1 MLRVVNRILLGLT
14 GLAVAAAGIAVLAAG
29 LDLPRP
35 GFAPYADGSDDV
47 LLSRETRLRRRDEG
61 WWWPTVVGG
70 LALLV
75 LCGGWWLTAQL
86 RRARLGEVVVD
97 TGAGAVSVPDGSGA
111 DRGPGGDWA
120 TATDPDREP
129 DTGADPDGLGGEDGD
144 GPDGPATLTLPA
156 APLALLRGSALE
168 EVLAE
173 EAGAL
178 PGVERARVTLTGR
191 RTAPRASFGVLL
203 GPGARP
209 AAAVD
214 HIEERALAPARASVG
229 LARLPAEIRFRSA
242 KHRPERVS

>member
-14 GLAVAAAGIAVLAAG
+14 GVAVAAAGVAVLVAG

-35 GFAPYADGSDDV
+35 GFAPYADGPDDV
-47 LLSRETRLRRRDEG
+47 LLSRGTRLRWRDAG
-61 WWWPTVVGG
+61 WWWPTVIGG
-70 LALLV
+70 LSLLVV
-75 LCGGWWLTAQL
+75 LCGWWLIAQL

-97 TGAGAVSVPDGSGA
+97 TGGGAPPAAGPSGA
-111 DRGPGGDWA
+111 DGGAGGDWA
-120 TATDPDREP
+120 TGTDPAP
-129 DTGADPDGLGGEDGD
+129 DPGTDPGGAGS
-144 GPDGPATLTLPA
+144 DGPATLTLPA

-178 PGVERARVTLTGR
+178 EGVERARVTLTGR

-203 GPGARP
+203 GPGAHP

-242 KHRPERVS
+242 KHRAERVS

>member
-1 MLRVVNRILLGLT
+1 MLRVVNRILLAVT
-14 GLAVAAAGIAVLAAG
+14 GLLVAGAGIAVLFAG

-35 GFAPYADGSDDV
+35 GFAPYAGGSDDV
-47 LLSRETRLRRRDEG
+47 LLSRATRLRWRDDG
-61 WWWPTVVGG
+61 WWWPTVIGG
-70 LALLV
+70 LSLLL
-75 LCGGWWLTAQL
+75 LCSGWWLVAQL

-97 TGAGAVSVPDGSGA
+97 TGGALAPAAPGASGTERA
-111 DRGPGGDWA
+111 QEGDWA
-120 TATDPDREP
+120 SATDPD
-129 DTGADPDGLGGEDGD
+129 PDGTESG
-144 GPDGPATLTLPA
+144 GPATLTLPA
-156 APLALLRGSALE
+156 APQALLRGSALE

-178 PGVERARVTLTGR
+178 EGVERARVTLTGR

-203 GPGARP
+203 GPGAHP

-229 LARLPAEIRFRSA
+229 LARLPAEIRFRPA

>member
-1 MLRVVNRILLGLT
+1 MLRVVNRILLALT
-14 GLAVAAAGIAVLAAG
+14 GFAVAAAGIAVLAAG

-35 GFAPYADGSDDV
+35 GFAPYADGPDDV
-47 LLSRETRLRRRDEG
+47 LLSRGARLRWRDDG
-61 WWWPTVVGG
+61 WWWPTVIGG
-70 LALLV
+70 LTLL
-75 LCGGWWLTAQL
+75 LICCGWWLIAQL

-97 TGAGAVSVPDGSGA
+97 TGGGAVSVPGASGT
-111 DRGPGGDWA
+111 DRTRGGDWA
-120 TATDPDREP
+120 TGTDPAP
-129 DTGADPDGLGGEDGD
+129 DPGSDGSDPDGAE
-144 GPDGPATLTLPA
+144 PDGPATLTLPA

-178 PGVERARVTLTGR
+178 EGVERARVTLTGR

-203 GPGARP
+203 GPGAHP

>member
-1 MLRVVNRILLGLT
+1 MLRVVNRILLGVI
-14 GLAVAAAGIAVLAAG
+14 GLAVAGAGIAVLFAG

-47 LLSRETRLRRRDEG
+47 LLSRGTRLRWRNAG
-61 WWWPTVVGG
+61 WWWPTVIGG
-70 LALLV
+70 LSVLV
-75 LCGGWWLTAQL
+75 LCSGWWLMAQL
-86 RRARLGEVVVD
+86 RRARLGEVLVD
-97 TGAGAVSVPDGSGA
+97 TGGPAAPAASAAGGT
-111 DRGPGGDWA
+111 DRGKAGDWA
-120 TATDPDREP
+120 SATDPD
-129 DTGADPDGLGGEDGD
+129 GAEGE
-144 GPDGPATLTLPA
+144 GPGTLALPA

-178 PGVERARVTLTGR
+178 EGVERARVTLTGR
-191 RTAPRASFGVLL
+191 RTAPHASFGVLL
-203 GPGARP
+203 GPGAHP

-229 LARLPAEIRFRSA
+229 LARLPAEIRFRPA

>member
-1 MLRVVNRILLGLT
+1 MLRVVNRILLALI

-35 GFAPYADGSDDV
+35 GFAPYADGPDDV
-47 LLSRETRLRRRDEG
+47 LLSRETRLRRRDAG

-70 LALLV
+70 LSLLV
-75 LCGGWWLTAQL
+75 LCSGWWLTAQL

-97 TGAGAVSVPDGSGA
+97 TGGGAVAGPDASAA
-111 DRGPGGDWA
+111 DRGRGGDWA
-120 TATDPDREP
+120 TATDPDPGP
-129 DTGADPDGLGGEDGD
+129 DSGSDPDGAEPG
-144 GPDGPATLTLPA
+144 GPATLTLPA

-178 PGVERARVTLTGR
+178 EGVERARVTLTGR

-203 GPGARP
+203 GPGAHP

-214 HIEERALAPARASVG
+214 HIEERALAPARTSVG

>member
-14 GLAVAAAGIAVLAAG
+14 GVAVAAAGVAVLVAG

-35 GFAPYADGSDDV
+35 GFAPYADGPDDV
-47 LLSRETRLRRRDEG
+47 LLSRGTRLRWRDAG

-75 LCGGWWLTAQL
+75 VLCGWWLIAQL

-97 TGAGAVSVPDGSGA
+97 TGGGA
-111 DRGPGGDWA
+111 GGDWA
-120 TATDPDREP
+120 TGTDPAP
-129 DTGADPDGLGGEDGD
+129 DPGTDPGGAGSDGP

-168 EVLAE
+168 EVLAA

-178 PGVERARVTLTGR
+178 EGVERARVTLTGR

-203 GPGARP
+203 GPGAHP

-214 HIEERALAPARASVG
+214 HIEARALAPARASVG

-242 KHRPERVS
+242 KHRAERVS

>member
-1 MLRVVNRILLGLT
+1 MLRVVNRILLGAV
-14 GLAVAAAGIAVLAAG
+14 GLAVAGAGIAVLSAG

-47 LLSRETRLRRRDEG
+47 LLSRGTRLRWRDAG

-70 LALLV
+70 LSLLV
-75 LCGGWWLTAQL
+75 LCCGWWLIAQL

-97 TGAGAVSVPDGSGA
+97 TGAGGVRAPGAPGASGQPA
-111 DRGPGGDWA
+111 ASAAEGGRAEDWA
-120 TATDPDREP
+120 SATDPDS
-129 DTGADPDGLGGEDGD
+129 DPGGD
-144 GPDGPATLTLPA
+144 GPDGPGTLTLPA
-156 APLALLRGSALE
+156 PPLALLRGSALE

-178 PGVERARVTLTGR
+178 EGVERARVTLTGR

-203 GPGARP
+203 GPGAHP

-229 LARLPAEIRFRSA
+229 LARLPAEIRFRPA

>member
-1 MLRVVNRILLGLT
+1 MLRVINRILLAVVGL
-14 GLAVAAAGIAVLAAG
+14 VAAGAGIAVLAAG

-35 GFAPYADGSDDV
+35 GFAPYADGPDDV
-47 LLSRETRLRRRDEG
+47 LLSRGTRLRWRDDG

-70 LALLV
+70 LSLLV
-75 LCGGWWLTAQL
+75 LCCGWWLVAQL

-97 TGAGAVSVPDGSGA
+97 TGGALAPGGSGPSGT
-111 DRGPGGDWA
+111 DPGRAEDWA
-120 TATDPDREP
+120 SPTDPDPEGTEP
-129 DTGADPDGLGGEDGD
+129 E
-144 GPDGPATLTLPA
+144 GPGTLTLPA
-156 APLALLRGSALE
+156 APRALLRGSALE

-178 PGVERARVTLTGR
+178 EGVERARVTLTGR

-203 GPGARP
+203 GPGAHP

-242 KHRPERVS
+242 RHRPERVS

>member
-1 MLRVVNRILLGLT
+1 MLRVVNRILLALAGL
-14 GLAVAAAGIAVLAAG
+14 LVAGAGTAVLLAG

-35 GFAPYADGSDDV
+35 GFAPYAGGADDV
-47 LLSRETRLRRRDEG
+47 LLSRATRLRWRDDG
-61 WWWPTVVGG
+61 WWWPTVIGG
-70 LALLV
+70 LSLLV
-75 LCGGWWLTAQL
+75 ICCGWWLMAQL

-97 TGAGAVSVPDGSGA
+97 TGAGGVSAPAASGA
-111 DRGPGGDWA
+111 DGGRKGDWA
-120 TATDPDREP
+120 SATDPGR
-129 DTGADPDGLGGEDGD
+129 DPDGD
-144 GPDGPATLTLPA
+144 GPEGPATLTLPT

-168 EVLAE
+168 EVLAQ

-178 PGVERARVTLTGR
+178 EGVERARVTLTGR
-191 RTAPRASFGVLL
+191 RTAPRAGFGVLL

>member
-1 MLRVVNRILLGLT
+1 MLRVVNRILLGAV
-14 GLAVAAAGIAVLAAG
+14 GLAVAGAGIAVLSAG

-35 GFAPYADGSDDV
+35 GFAPYADGPDDV
-47 LLSRETRLRRRDEG
+47 LLSRGTRLRWRDAG

-70 LALLV
+70 LSLLV
-75 LCGGWWLTAQL
+75 LCCGWWLIAQL

-97 TGAGAVSVPDGSGA
+97 TGAGGVPAPGAAGQPAASGA
-111 DRGPGGDWA
+111 ESGRAGDWA
-120 TATDPDREP
+120 SATDPDS
-129 DTGADPDGLGGEDGD
+129 DPGGD
-144 GPDGPATLTLPA
+144 GPGTLTLPA
-156 APLALLRGSALE
+156 PPLALLRGSALE

-178 PGVERARVTLTGR
+178 EGVERARVTLTGR

-203 GPGARP
+203 GPGAHP

-214 HIEERALAPARASVG
+214 HIEERALAPACASVG
-229 LARLPAEIRFRSA
+229 LARLPAEIRFRPA

>member
-1 MLRVVNRILLGLT
+1 MLRVVNRILLAVT
-14 GLAVAAAGIAVLAAG
+14 GLLVAGAGIAVLFAG

-35 GFAPYADGSDDV
+35 GFAPYAGGSGDV
-47 LLSRETRLRRRDEG
+47 LLSRDTRMQWRDDG

-70 LALLV
+70 LSLLV
-75 LCGGWWLTAQL
+75 LCCGWWLVAQL

-97 TGAGAVSVPDGSGA
+97 TGGALASGAPDASGA
-111 DRGPGGDWA
+111 DGGKEGDWA
-120 TATDPDREP
+120 SATDPDA
-129 DTGADPDGLGGEDGD
+129 DGAESGGPG
-144 GPDGPATLTLPA
+144 TLTLPT
-156 APLALLRGSALE
+156 APQALLRGSALE

-178 PGVERARVTLTGR
+178 AGVERARVTLTGR

-203 GPGARP
+203 GPGAHP

-229 LARLPAEIRFRSA
+229 LARLPAEIRFRPA